1 MKIRKSVL
9 TLALV
14 LVLVFSFA
22 AGAAAAGTRELISVF
37 LDPGI
42 TIRYNGEEQV
52 MKDAAGTRVY
62 PIMNNGTTYLP
73 IRAVSNMLGI
83 SVDWDGATQ
92 TVILGEKKDGVDLID
107 TLKAY
112 YLSNDC
118 KQVQTANK
126 QSMEISGINC
136 SHWFQMYYT
145 SMEKVGGIREVS
157 FNVGGEYDTVSFK
170 YYCNHDCTLRVLG
183 DNDYVL
189 WEKEVKGG
197 QVAQAAVDVKLLN
210 TTELTF
216 QKEKTEDS
224 SAYGTLYV
232 FDATLK

>member
-92 TVILGEKKDGVDLID
+92 TVILGEKKDGTDLFD
-107 TLKAY
+107 TYKAY
-112 YLSNDC
+112 FFGWKCAQIQTKD
-118 KQVQTANK
+118 KQNK
-126 QSMEISGINC
+126 DISGINC
-136 SHWFQMYYT
+136 SHWIELYT
-145 SMEKVGGIREVS
+145 WSASPDDTKEIS
-157 FNVGGEYDTVSFK
+157 FNIGGEYDTVTFK
-170 YYCNHDCTLRVLG
+170 YYCDKDITLRLLG

-189 WEKEVKGG
+189 WEKEIKGG
-197 QVAQAAVDVKLLN
+197 QVAQTAVDVKLLK

-216 QKEKTEDS
+216 QKVEKAYDTES
-224 SAYGTLYV
+224 TVYV